1 MLFGWRIQK
10 SGAGESD
17 QNLTIRNLKAYP
29 SCQVILGVSMALSR
43 KAKIWLI
50 ILGIPVVLFVGAAIA
65 LKLYFTNERLK
76 AFIVPKIEEVTE
88 RKVSISNIFLSVF
101 PTLAVEIDS
110 LSISNKKGFSDKPFI
125 ALDKLVL
132 DVRLAPLFRGSLE
145 VTTVVLERPWILLEV
160 NEKGA
165 TNYSEKRA
173 EVKETGKT
181 SGSGGEGEAKTG
193 AQGYGLLLSNL
204 QIIDGSIEYID
215 RKGNSATRLAGL
227 NQMVRVEVAAAS
239 KELRVET
246 DGTIEKLSYG
256 SVTTPLISDL
266 RIKYTTALLYQLD
279 KDLLTIQKG
288 AASVQDI
295 ALDISGTIASVTGV
309 PVFDMV
315 FGSDKVN
322 IADIFSLTPKEY
334 MKKAEGLKGTG
345 TAQVQITIK
354 GPLTDL
360 TNPDVYGNISAT
372 NATLQYAQLL
382 KPITNVNIVSD
393 FTRTTKKQEFR
404 MQKFSATLGTNP
416 LSGTLSVV
424 NFPAKGGSASG
435 GDDPSLT
442 MMVNASIN
450 LAEVKQYYPLET
462 GTDLTGMLKVNVNI
476 AGEVANP
483 QAMKASGTMEF
494 QNVTMKSAT
503 SPPAG
508 RAGKNPIQNLE
519 GAITFN
525 NQIVEA
531 KKLSMTLGKS
541 DLSLAFWLK
550 NYLSMMSDD
559 KNAPKP
565 IANLTLNSNH
575 LYTTDIMGEPKQ
587 EAGEGKP
594 ASATT
599 AAPTIKGA
607 KTAKPQ
613 QSGVPLPDVDMDVSA
628 TIGTLTMEKFE
639 LNNVRGTMKISNGII
654 TMQNLSCNA
663 FDGSIIT
670 KGTLNMQNPDHPSF
684 DLALD
689 MNGLDGHTMLPN
701 FTSFGERLFGKLTMN
716 TTMKGTLDDTLGLVP
731 QSLSGQ
737 GRVQV
742 ENGKLTGVRVN
753 KAVGE
758 LLKLPDLEV
767 INFKDWANSF
777 TISDGRFHI
786 KDLRIMALDADYIV
800 NGSQGLD
807 GSLDYTMALLLPEKT
822 SAKVNVPGF
831 AGQAVNLFK
840 DESGRMKLDLTVTGT
855 SDNPRVALDTRA
867 VQKKVED
874 LARQKI
880 EGEAKKLQDDL
891 KKKAGDAIKGLFKKK
906 N

>member
-1 MLFGWRIQK
+1 
-10 SGAGESD
+10 
-17 QNLTIRNLKAYP
+17 
-29 SCQVILGVSMALSR
+29 MALSR

-50 ILGIPVVLFVGAAIA
+50 ILSIPVVLLIGAAVG

-76 AFIVPKIEEVTE
+76 AFIVPKIEEATE
-88 RKVSISNIFLSVF
+88 RKVSISNISLSVF

-110 LSISNKKGFSDKPFI
+110 LSISNKRGFSDKPFI

-132 DVRLAPLFRGSLE
+132 DVRLAPLFKGNLE
-145 VTTVVLERPWILLEV
+145 ITTVVIERPWMLFEV
-160 NEKGA
+160 NEEGV
-165 TNYSEKRA
+165 TNYSEKKT
-173 EVKETGKT
+173 ESKGSGKT
-181 SGSGGEGEAKTG
+181 LGSGGDAEMKTG

-204 QIIDGSIEYID
+204 QIVDGSIEYID
-215 RKGNSATRLAGL
+215 RKGNSATRISGL
-227 NQMVRVEVAAAS
+227 NQAIRMEVAAAS
-239 KELRVET
+239 GELHIET

-266 RIKYTTALLYQLD
+266 RIKSTTALLYQVD

-288 AASVQDI
+288 TATVQDI
-295 ALDISGTIASVTGV
+295 GLEVSGTVASLTGV
-309 PVFDMV
+309 LVMDMV
-315 FGSDKVN
+315 IGSDKVN
-322 IADIFSLTPKEY
+322 IADLFSLAPKEY
-334 MKKAEGLKGTG
+334 MKKADGLKGTG
-345 TAQVQITIK
+345 TAQIKIIIK
-354 GPLTDL
+354 GPLTDS
-360 TNPDVYGNISAT
+360 TNPDMFGNISAT
-372 NATLQYAQLL
+372 NATLQYAQLP

-393 FTRTTKKQEFR
+393 FTRTMKKQEFR
-404 MQKFSATLGTNP
+404 MQKFSATLGSNP
-416 LSGTLSVV
+416 ISGSLTVL
-424 NFPAKGGSASG
+424 NF
-435 GDDPSLT
+435 DDPSLT
-442 MMVNASIN
+442 MVVNASLN

-462 GTDLTGMLKVNVNI
+462 GTDLTGMLKANVNI
-476 AGEVANP
+476 AGKVANP

-503 SPPAG
+503 S
-508 RAGKNPIQNLE
+508 KNPIQNLQ

-525 NQIVEA
+525 NQILEA

-559 KNAPKP
+559 KSAPKP

-575 LYTTDIMGEPKQ
+575 LYTADIMGEPKQ

-599 AAPTIKGA
+599 ADPAMKEA
-607 KTAKPQ
+607 KAAKPQ

-639 LNNVRGTMKISNGII
+639 LSNVRGTMRISNGII
-654 TMQNLSCNA
+654 TMQNLSCNT

-670 KGTLNMQNPDHPSF
+670 KGTLNLQQPDRPTF
-684 DLALD
+684 DMAMD
-689 MNGLDGHTMLPN
+689 MNGLDGHAMLPN
-701 FTSFGERLFGKLTMN
+701 FTSFGKRLFGKLTMN
-716 TTMKGTLDDTLGLVP
+716 TTMKGTLDDTLGIVP

-742 ENGKLTGVRVN
+742 ENGKLTGVKVN

-786 KDLRIMALDADYIV
+786 KDLKIAALDADYIV

-807 GSLDYTMALLLPEKT
+807 GSLDYSMALLLPEKT

-840 DESGRMKLDLTVTGT
+840 DESGRVKLDFTVTGT
-855 SDNPRVALDTRA
+855 SDNPKVALDTKA

-874 LARQKI
+874 LAKQRI
-880 EGEAKKLQDDL
+880 EGETKKLQGDL
-891 KKKAGDAIKGLFKKK
+891 KKKAEDAIKGLFKKK